1 MTDLVISDAA
11 RADLREVVDY
21 IARDNPERA
30 ETFLDGLLARISA
43 VAEHPHAYPVRTDW
57 PVPVRAAVRRRY
69 LIVFREHEQRVEI
82 ARVLHSARDIPA
94 ILRDQ

>member
-1 MTDLVISDAA
+1 MTDLVISEAA
-11 RADLREVVDY
+11 RADLGEIVDY
-21 IARDNPERA
+21 IARDNPARA
-30 ETFLDGLLARISA
+30 ETFLDELLARITA
-43 VAEHPHAYPVRTDW
+43 VAEHPPAYQVRTDW
-57 PVPVRAAVRRRY
+57 PVPVRAAVHRRY